1 MENQVIRCKRSKSF
15 VNLNLQNLQI
25 VNYNLHAS
33 VVNIFMYTLEKRKM
47 IYIMSRKPTWYHT
60 HCITPNNKLPLW
72 YDPTWVIGDCNLC
85 AMSIM
90 NQDWW
95 NGCSYNTSQKKF
107 YDEIDRELRLW
118 K

>member
-1 MENQVIRCKRSKSF
+1 
-15 VNLNLQNLQI
+15 
-25 VNYNLHAS
+25 
-33 VVNIFMYTLEKRKM
+33 
-47 IYIMSRKPTWYHT
+47 
-60 HCITPNNKLPLW
+60 
-72 YDPTWVIGDCNLC
+72 
-85 AMSIM
+85 M

>member
-25 VNYNLHAS
+25 ANYNFHAG

-47 IYIMSRKPTWYHT
+47 IYIMSRKPTWFHT
-60 HCITPNNKLPLW
+60 HCLTPTPGTPLW
-72 YDPTWVIGDCNLC
+72 FDPTWVVGDCELC
-85 AMSIM
+85 RMDID

-95 NGCSYNTSQKKF
+95 NNCSYNQSQRKF
-107 YDEIDRELRLW
+107 YDLIEKDLKVWI
-118 K
+118 